1 MKTLF
6 TALLLSTIAFTVNA
20 DETIHP
26 KAMVMTLEGGGS
38 LTLLLDECEITEKKD
53 QYPNKAVFNDGKN
66 ETRRA
71 CWYMP
76 KPFKNREPRVIIL
89 EEIADKDL
97 GRPFYVIGSVA
108 QYYFVPVISGE

>member
-6 TALLLSTIAFTVNA
+6 TLLLSTIAFTATA
-20 DETIHP
+20 DETIRS
-26 KAMVMTLEGGGS
+26 KAMVMALEGGGS

-53 QYPNKAVFNDGKN
+53 QYPNKALLRNGKN

-76 KPFKNREPRVIIL
+76 EPFKNHEPRVIIL

-97 GRPFYVIGSVA
+97 GTPFYIIGSIA